1 MIEVWTKW
9 IKKQRRIL
17 GNRKVSLGRMNKG
30 TEVWKSSFAVPLPQV
45 IEYDKGVGEGGDI
58 NGVEITHAIEDHAM
72 DFEFFYR
79 IMVSVF

>member
-1 MIEVWTKW
+1 
-9 IKKQRRIL
+9 
-17 GNRKVSLGRMNKG
+17 MNKG

-79 IMVSVF
+79 IMVSVFWLQFWERGRK

>member
-45 IEYDKGVGEGGDI
+45 IEYDKGMGESGDI

-72 DFEFFYR
+72 DFEFFL
-79 IMVSVF
+79 

>member
-1 MIEVWTKW
+1 MIEVWTKR

-45 IEYDKGVGEGGDI
+45 IEYDKGVGESGDI
-58 NGVEITHAIEDHAM
+58 NRVELTHAIEDHAM
-72 DFEFFYR
+72 DFEFFL
-79 IMVSVF
+79 

>member
-1 MIEVWTKW
+1 
-9 IKKQRRIL
+9 
-17 GNRKVSLGRMNKG
+17 MNKG

>member
-79 IMVSVF
+79 IMVSVV

>member
-1 MIEVWTKW
+1 MIEVWTKR

-45 IEYDKGVGEGGDI
+45 IEYDKGVGESGDI
-58 NGVEITHAIEDHAM
+58 NGVELTHAIEDHAM
-72 DFEFFYR
+72 DFEFFL
-79 IMVSVF
+79 

>member
-30 TEVWKSSFAVPLPQV
+30 TEVIVAYERVRQST
-45 IEYDKGVGEGGDI
+45 GERT
-58 NGVEITHAIEDHAM
+58 EIM
-72 DFEFFYR
+72 PGSQRKR
-79 IMVSVF
+79 IK

>member
-45 IEYDKGVGEGGDI
+45 IEYDKGVGESGDI

-72 DFEFFYR
+72 DFEFFL
-79 IMVSVF
+79 